1 MARKYNYIE
10 TDLIRELAEIMK
22 ANKGPFTK
30 MMLVEL
36 LRKRYPGK
44 SIQELKND
52 IAGAIMIDKYCN
64 KRFVSEKPG
73 WWDLAEKESP
83 NS

>member
-1 MARKYNYIE
+1 MARKYNYKE

-44 SIQELKND
+44 SKQELKND
-52 IAGAIMIDKYCN
+52 IAGAILTDKYCN
-64 KRFVSEKPG
+64 RRFESPEPG
-73 WWDLAEKESP
+73 WWDLAEKSP
-83 NS
+83 NH